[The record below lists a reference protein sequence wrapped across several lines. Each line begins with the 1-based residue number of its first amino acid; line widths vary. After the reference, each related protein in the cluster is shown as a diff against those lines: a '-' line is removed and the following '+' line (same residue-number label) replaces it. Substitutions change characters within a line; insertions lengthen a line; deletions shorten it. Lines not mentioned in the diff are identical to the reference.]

1 MGESNL
7 PTQVEEQSSTELLLP
22 AQRGA
27 PRVLCIHTAVTICS
41 QAKQNVTELLSSKVF
56 LS

>member
-27 PRVLCIHTAVTICS
+27 PCVLCIHTAVTICS

-56 LS
+56 LP